1 MIATCMTKPRR
12 PYVICRADVNSRHSA
27 GPPAVGSSWT
37 TPMIWRWVRYPQ
49 HPPLAC
55 AEPRLRAARQ
65 AIRAALESAYWRAVA
80 EETVGP
86 YHGATVRVGSSRP
99 YHGALPFCVEN
110 DILRI
115 PESSLLSPS
124 AVLALLPHLS
134 DWTED
139 EAVCAAVR
147 ECLID
152 ALCPT
157 LPTLPTDEQVTPTI
171 CAIDPSGCYRPLRS
185 LPAC

>member
-1 MIATCMTKPRR
+1 
-12 PYVICRADVNSRHSA
+12 
-27 GPPAVGSSWT
+27 
-37 TPMIWRWVRYPQ
+37 MIWRWVRYPQ
-49 HPPLAC
+49 HPALAC

-80 EETVGP
+80 EATGGP

-99 YHGALPFCVEN
+99 YHGALSPPFCM
-110 DILRI
+110 DDMRI

-124 AVLALLPHLS
+124 GVLVLLPHLS

-171 CAIDPSGCYRPLRS
+171 CATCIDPSGCYRPLRS